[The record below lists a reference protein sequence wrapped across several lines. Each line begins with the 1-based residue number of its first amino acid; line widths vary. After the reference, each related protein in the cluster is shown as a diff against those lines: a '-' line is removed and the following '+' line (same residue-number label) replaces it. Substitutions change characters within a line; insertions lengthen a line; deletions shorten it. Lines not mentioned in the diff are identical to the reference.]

1 MATISKNKI
10 ILAFVSTIIL
20 IGIVGAGAYAY
31 RHRNEINQRQLQVG
45 LPEAV
50 TFEEIEEQT
59 EPLFT
64 LPLEKVEEAEV
75 EVAVEEESE
84 KEVEI
89 VEEQIEEPVV
99 VSKDSVNY
107 AVPFTSQAPHSNW
120 DLPYQEAC
128 EEASVL
134 MAVSFFS
141 PDSVDISTKDAADA
155 EILSLVDMQTQ
166 RYGEYQDTTAE
177 ETIRFASQR
186 YEHIQFDLL
195 RNPAVIDI
203 QAALSSGSLVIVP
216 AYGRA
221 LGNPNFTGDGP
232 LYHMLV
238 IRGYDADRRTFVTN
252 DPGTRN
258 GEAYIYNENVLMSAM
273 GDWNNGDPQN
283 GDKVVIVVSPPV
295 R

>member
-1 MATISKNKI
+1 MAQMLKNKI
-10 ILAFVSTIIL
+10 ILALVSTIAL
-20 IGIVGAGAYAY
+20 IGVVGAGAYAY

-50 TFEEIEEQT
+50 TFEYIEEQT

-64 LPLEKVEEAEV
+64 LPLEKVEEIEIEEV
-75 EVAVEEESE
+75 VEEVEEE
-84 KEVEI
+84 VDL
-89 VEEQIEEPVV
+89 VEEPIVEPVV

-107 AVPFTSQAPHSNW
+107 AVSFTSQAPHSNW

-155 EILSLVDMQTQ
+155 EILSLVDMQTE
-166 RYGEYQDTTAE
+166 RYGEYQDTTVE

-186 YEHIQFDLL
+186 YEHIQFDVL
-195 RNPAVIDI
+195 RNPTINDI
-203 QAALSSGSLVIVP
+203 QSALANGSLVIVP
-216 AYGRA
+216 VYGRA

-238 IRGYDADRRTFVTN
+238 VRGYNASRHTFVTN

-258 GEAYIYNENVLMSAM
+258 GESYVYNENVIMSAM
-273 GDWNNGDPQN
+273 GDWNDGDPQN
-283 GDKVVIVVSPPV
+283 GNKVVIVVSAPV

>member
-1 MATISKNKI
+1 MSSVSRKNITLVILGIIVIVTI
-10 ILAFVSTIIL
+10 L
-20 IGIVGAGAYAY
+20 AGAYVW
-31 RHRNEINQRQLQVG
+31 RNRNVISQQHLQAN
-45 LPEAV
+45 LPEAI
-50 TFEEIEEQT
+50 TFEEIEDKD

-64 LPLEKVEEAEV
+64 LPLEREEVVEEVEGAAEEPEIVV
-75 EVAVEEESE
+75 EEEFQAVEEDESGL
-84 KEVEI
+84 
-89 VEEQIEEPVV
+89 
-99 VSKDSVNY
+99 DSVNY
-107 AVPFTSQAPHSNW
+107 AVPFTSQAPHANW

-134 MAVSFFS
+134 MAVAFFA
-141 PDSVDISTKDAADA
+141 PDRVDISTKDAADA

-166 RYGEYQDTTAE
+166 RYGEYLDTTAE
-177 ETIRFASQR
+177 ETIRFASAK

-195 RNPAVIDI
+195 RNPSVKDMHG
-203 QAALSSGSLVIVP
+203 ALSDGSLVIVP

-238 IRGYDADRRTFVTN
+238 VRGFDADRRTFITN

-258 GEAYIYNENVLMSAM
+258 GESYVYNEDVIMSAM
-273 GDWNNGDPQN
+273 GDWNDGDPQN
-283 GDKVVIVVSPPV
+283 GDKVVIVVSKPV